1 MQALKE
7 FRTRTKSYADLINAA
22 AMIDDG
28 VLLNKDGSLTAAW
41 YFQGEDLGSASPTE
55 LALQAERV
63 NQILSRFGNGWA
75 IHVDAVRMPSSDYPD
90 SKFPD
95 RTTREIDRERKAA
108 WEKEGAHYETV
119 QALALTY
126 TPPLTVEASF
136 RESLVTRDDTEAKSK
151 ESRADRILRGFKQSI
166 SDFESFMAGT
176 VKMQRMHTTESG
188 MDDLLRYMHYCA
200 TTKNHPIRLPAVPMY
215 LDTIVGSEDFIGGL
229 EPKVGGKHLRCVTIG
244 GFPSASF
251 PAFLDQMAYL
261 PFPMRFSTR
270 FIFLDPQYAA
280 GVIDKMRKKW
290 KQQVRGFKDQMFRT
304 ANGPVNLDALNLA
317 NDGEIALS
325 EARSGSVRFGYYS
338 ATGIV
343 AHENPVTADE
353 YAREVSKILENLGF
367 TARVE
372 TVNAVE
378 AFLGSIPGHTVENVR
393 RPMMHTLNLAHLMPL
408 TTIWPGLSRN
418 PCPFYPQPAPP
429 LTFSATTGA
438 TPFRISL
445 HVGDVGHTL
454 VLGMTGGGKSTL
466 LGLLMA
472 QHFRY
477 SKAQVFAFDKGYSA
491 LPLVS
496 AAGGKHYD
504 LASDDSKLSF
514 APLVEIDSDDE
525 LLWAADWIESL
536 LVLQSTKENPLAGP
550 DSRKAIYDALKRL
563 RLSPKEN
570 RSLTEFLSGLQ
581 MAGEQGR
588 AVKNAI
594 AQYTREGPGGQLLD
608 SQEDGLSG
616 EVSPFQVFEME
627 HLLDKKETLVVPV
640 LLYIFH
646 RIEKSLKGQP
656 TLIILDEAWVALRNA
671 VFAEKIREWLKV
683 LRRAN
688 AAVIFATQSLT
699 DIIDSPLKSVL
710 LESCPTKILLANP
723 EARNEIGARA
733 YQQIGL
739 TATQAGI
746 VARMAPKREYYYLSP
761 LGKRVF
767 NLGLGPVALSFVG
780 ASGKE
785 DIAKVREL
793 IAEHGNMWPAR
804 WLESRGLHDAAKH
817 WVS

>member
-7 FRTRTKSYADLINAA
+7 FRTRAQSYADLINAA

-55 LALQAERV
+55 LAIQAERI

-75 IHVDAVRMPSSDYPD
+75 IHVDAIRMPAMDYPN

-95 RTTREIDRERKAA
+95 RTSREIDWERKVA
-108 WEKEGAHYETV
+108 WEQEGTHYETV
-119 QALALTY
+119 QAIALTY
-126 TPPLTVEASF
+126 MPPLNVEANF
-136 RESLVTRDDTEAKSK
+136 RESLITRDDGVDNSK
-151 ESRADRILRGFKQSI
+151 ESRADRILRGFKQSVN
-166 SDFESFMAGT
+166 DFEGFMSST
-176 VKMQRMHTTESG
+176 VKMRRMKLNADGTDE
-188 MDDLLRYMHYCA
+188 LLRYLHYSA
-200 TTKNHPIRLPAVPMY
+200 TTKNHPIRLPDIPMY
-215 LDTIVGSEDFIGGL
+215 LDTIVGSEDFVGGL
-229 EPKVGGKHLRCVTIG
+229 EPKVAGKHLRCITIG

-251 PAFLDQMAYL
+251 PALLDQMAYL

-280 GVIDKMRKKW
+280 GIIDKMRKKW

-304 ANGPVNLDALNLA
+304 SNGPVNLDALNLA
-317 NDGEIALS
+317 NDGEVALS
-325 EARSGSVRFGYYS
+325 EARSGNVRFGYYS
-338 ATGIV
+338 ATAIV
-343 AHENPVTADE
+343 AHEDATIADE
-353 YAREVSKILENLGF
+353 YAREVAKILENLGF

-378 AFLGSIPGHTVENVR
+378 AFLGTIPGHTVENVR
-393 RPMMHTLNLAHLMPL
+393 RPIMHTLNLAHLMPL
-408 TTIWPGLSRN
+408 TTIWPGLSGN

-429 LTFSATTGA
+429 LTYAATTGS
-438 TPFRISL
+438 TPFRLSL

-477 SKAQVFAFDKGYSA
+477 AKAQVFAFDKGYSA
-491 LPLVS
+491 FPLVN
-496 AAGGKHYD
+496 ACGGKHYD
-504 LASDDSKLSF
+504 LAADDSKLSF
-514 APLVEIDSDDE
+514 APLKEIDSDDE

-536 LVLQSTKENPLAGP
+536 LVLQGSKDRPLAGP
-550 DSRKAIYDALKRL
+550 DSRKAIYDALRRL

-616 EVSPFQVFEME
+616 EVSTFQVFEME

-646 RIEKSLKGQP
+646 RIEKALKGQP
-656 TLIILDEAWVALRNA
+656 TLIVLDEAWVALRNET
-671 VFAEKIREWLKV
+671 FAEKIREWLKV
-683 LRRAN
+683 LRKAN
-688 AAVIFATQSLT
+688 AAVVFATQSLT
-699 DIIDSPLKSVL
+699 DIVDSPLKSVL

-723 EARNEIGARA
+723 EASNEIGARA

-739 TATQAGI
+739 TPTQAGI
-746 VARMAPKREYYYLSP
+746 VARMTPKREYYYLSP

-785 DIAKVREL
+785 DIAKVREMM
-793 IAEHGNMWPAR
+793 AQHGNLWPAK
-804 WLESRGLHDAAKH
+804 WLESRGLGDAAKH